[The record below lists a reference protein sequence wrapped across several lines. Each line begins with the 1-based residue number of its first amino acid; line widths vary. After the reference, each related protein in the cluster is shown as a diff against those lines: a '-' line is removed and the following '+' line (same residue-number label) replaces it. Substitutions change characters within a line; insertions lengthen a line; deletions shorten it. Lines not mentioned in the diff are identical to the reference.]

1 VLQQS
6 VLFGAT
12 IRENIAYGKPAASE
26 EEIVAAARAAN
37 ADEFIRGLDDGYD
50 SVIGERGVTL
60 STGQRQ
66 RIAIARAIIRNPK
79 ILILDEPM
87 TGLDVESEHKV
98 REALDRLMVGKT
110 TIMITHDLQS
120 IADADQVLV
129 LEDGR
134 IVDRGTHIEL
144 IGRNGR
150 YRELFD
156 LGVKAG
162 AQPMARS

>member
-1 VLQQS
+1 
-6 VLFGAT
+6 
-12 IRENIAYGKPAASE
+12 
-26 EEIVAAARAAN
+26 
-37 ADEFIRGLDDGYD
+37 
-50 SVIGERGVTL
+50 VIGERGVTL

-134 IVDRGTHIEL
+134 IVDRGTHVEL
-144 IGRNGR
+144 IGRSGR

-156 LGVKAG
+156 LGQRPA
-162 AQPMARS
+162 PRLMARS